1 MDSIKGV
8 FTGNKDTPLEES
20 NLPVEAFTLLR
31 FADELKNARR
41 LGKFKQ
47 YIVGRSSEATF
58 ADAFEKQEAVIRYL
72 GALDATG
79 ENLQASQKQDAAKHC
94 KCTITDVENT
104 LSKFTWARQAH
115 KKMTELKEGG
125 KPLPKNMGELQKM
138 MGSTPMDLARSNLAK
153 SGQISRNALCPCG
166 SKKRYKRCCGKD

>member
-1 MDSIKGV
+1 MWSSRTLKYIFRLRPEPISSSSSSAYSLSRITGGSPIPSQQQRSITSTAPLNGWMDSIKGV

-79 ENLQASQKQDAAKHC
+79 EN
-94 KCTITDVENT
+94 
-104 LSKFTWARQAH
+104 
-115 KKMTELKEGG
+115 
-125 KPLPKNMGELQKM
+125 P
-138 MGSTPMDLARSNLAK
+138 
-153 SGQISRNALCPCG
+153 
-166 SKKRYKRCCGKD
+166 